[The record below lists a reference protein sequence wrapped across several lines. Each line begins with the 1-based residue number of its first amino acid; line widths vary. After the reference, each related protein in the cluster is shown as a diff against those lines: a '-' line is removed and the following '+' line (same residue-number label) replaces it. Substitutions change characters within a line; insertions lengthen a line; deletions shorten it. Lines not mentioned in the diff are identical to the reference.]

1 MTVSAAPP
9 PGVSL
14 QTEIDALNAL
24 QYRNPRQGLQRG
36 LQLRREALRQGEEAL
51 AAWACQHASVCAA
64 RLQRYGLAERLNREA
79 TERFTVH
86 GDRPGLLSAENLRG
100 ILAQER
106 AQFREAYGHFHH
118 VLLGSREAGLNEMY
132 GKALNN
138 LSLAAQ
144 GMGDLDAALDWSL
157 QSLTFAEAQGNWETY
172 TLTLINRA
180 NLYLEVGHIDAARQ
194 AAENGVRAAR
204 ALQRPATLA
213 TTLNNLSVAL
223 HRDGR
228 YQAALAAA
236 QESLDLEQALGNGI
250 GVACATT
257 QIGLVQMELGMHQAS
272 AQTLLDARRLTEGCP
287 DPALELEVLTLLGT
301 LHVRMGEWRR
311 ARDWLAQAERFA
323 QEHQDDAGLQA
334 VLDVRARLEERAG
347 DHALALRTFKRFH
360 VLDRKATERRHNQ
373 RTQALLLTHEIREH
387 RRRNE
392 ELTAAN
398 AHLTHAANHDSL
410 TGSLTRRAFLQACRP
425 RLAER
430 GHHSVVLIDIDHFK
444 GINDTFGHQT
454 GDEVLRQVV
463 QVITGCIREGDLLC
477 RWGGE
482 EFILLLPHTTPA
494 QALGT
499 CERLRD
505 RFRTFAWATGR
516 PVTASFGV
524 SRQASHDLDTL
535 VAEADQAL
543 YAAKEAGR
551 DRSCLFPEV
560 RG

>member
-1 MTVSAAPP
+1 MTVPAAPP

-14 QTEIDALNAL
+14 QTEIDALAAL

-36 LQLRREALRQGEEAL
+36 LQLRREALQQGVEAL

-79 TERFTVH
+79 TERFTSQD
-86 GDRPGLLSAENLRG
+86 DRPGRLSAENLRG

-106 AQFREAYGHFHH
+106 AQFRQAYGHFHH

-180 NLYLEVGHIDAARQ
+180 NLYLEVGRID
-194 AAENGVRAAR
+194 
-204 ALQRPATLA
+204 
-213 TTLNNLSVAL
+213 
-223 HRDGR
+223 
-228 YQAALAAA
+228 
-236 QESLDLEQALGNGI
+236 
-250 GVACATT
+250 
-257 QIGLVQMELGMHQAS
+257 
-272 AQTLLDARRLTEGCP
+272 
-287 DPALELEVLTLLGT
+287 
-301 LHVRMGEWRR
+301 HVRMGEWRR

-323 QEHQDDAGLQA
+323 QEHQDDAGLEA

-347 DHALALRTFKRFH
+347 DHALAMRTFKRFH

-410 TGSLTRRAFLQACRP
+410 TGSLNRRAFLQASRP

-430 GHHSVVLIDIDHFK
+430 LS
-444 GINDTFGHQT
+444 
-454 GDEVLRQVV
+454 E
-463 QVITGCIREGDLLC
+463 
-477 RWGGE
+477 
-482 EFILLLPHTTPA
+482 P
-494 QALGT
+494 
-499 CERLRD
+499 
-505 RFRTFAWATGR
+505 
-516 PVTASFGV
+516 
-524 SRQASHDLDTL
+524 
-535 VAEADQAL
+535 
-543 YAAKEAGR
+543 
-551 DRSCLFPEV
+551 
-560 RG
+560 